1 MLSRRFNWA
10 PRVGFASPP
19 TNSCR
24 LVIAPGMD
32 CSSIFL
38 NLTYSTKVGET
49 ALTPLLSQSE
59 HELNERAYDT
69 ITNAGSL
76 VKLSLV

>member
-1 MLSRRFNWA
+1 M
-10 PRVGFASPP
+10 
-19 TNSCR
+19 
-24 LVIAPGMD
+24 
-32 CSSIFL
+32 FL